1 MARRGKSRAA
11 VPPAADAR
19 PAEPAPATPAADPD
33 GAPGAVL
40 IRAGHTHRGIT
51 YDGRTRYSATPA
63 EVALLRRFNAIV
75 ED

>member
-1 MARRGKSRAA
+1 MARRGKPRAA
-11 VPPAADAR
+11 TPPAADAR
-19 PAEPAPATPAADPD
+19 PVESALAAPAADPD

-40 IRAGHTHRGIT
+40 IRAGHTHRGVT
-51 YDGRTRYSATPA
+51 YDGRTRCRATAA